1 MVTRK
6 PAPIPTE
13 EPLEIEEPDLED
25 ASEPEA
31 RPATA
36 AEERGVKAEI
46 EREEVEVGE
55 GVDVVQV
62 RVSANSWWCPEDDTS
77 MPHTMKE
84 CPKCGFIRP

>member
-1 MVTRK
+1 
-6 PAPIPTE
+6 
-13 EPLEIEEPDLED
+13 
-25 ASEPEA
+25 
-31 RPATA
+31 
-36 AEERGVKAEI
+36 VKAEI